1 MNEFDNLL
9 NQIKLDNE
17 LTENKVRIL
26 KNKSINHYFEFEK
39 KLFDEQ
45 LQRKIDKLNIRQNIL
60 RFKYSNYKNWYDNL
74 NIIIIFISAV
84 LTMTESIKSSYNISN
99 EFLKIVPIIIS
110 SLIGLIATFIKFK
123 KYQEKMENMAR
134 CLERCVSVIF
144 RLKRMQEYVYNCKDL
159 EELLSLQEKYMD
171 EPYENY
177 ISSREEIEKNLKYKE
192 LVLHMETY
200 RDLAL
205 RFQDAEAKYRYE
217 KKKIN
222 YKLQNIDNMLK
233 DDSEYEL
240 EGHSMNMLDRVKY
253 VCGYI
258 FGSKCCSIKNKRKSF
273 TKRLST
279 RSKSN
284 INIDIVEESG
294 DEEL

>member
-1 MNEFDNLL
+1 MNDFETLL
-9 NQIKLDNE
+9 NKIKLDNE
-17 LTENKVRIL
+17 LYRNKINQL
-26 KNKSINHYFEFEK
+26 EKKSIHHYFEFEK

-74 NIIIIFISAV
+74 NIVIIFLSAI
-84 LTMTESIKSSYNISN
+84 LTMTESIKSSYNISDD
-99 EFLKIVPIIIS
+99 FLKITPIIIS

-123 KYQEKMENMAR
+123 KYQEKMEKMAR

-144 RLKRMQEYVYNCKDL
+144 RLKRMQEYVYNCKNI
-159 EELLSLQEKYMD
+159 EELLSIQEKYLD

-177 ISSREEIEKNLKYKE
+177 ITSREEIEKNLKYKE
-192 LVLHMETY
+192 LVIHMETY

-233 DDSEYEL
+233 FDSEYEL
-240 EGHSMNMLDRVKY
+240 EGHSMNLIDNVKY
-253 VCGYI
+253 YLSYI
-258 FGSKCCSIKNKRKSF
+258 FSSKCCATKKNRKSF

-279 RSKSN
+279 VKSSN
-284 INIDIVEESG
+284 NIDLVIEE
-294 DEEL
+294 EK